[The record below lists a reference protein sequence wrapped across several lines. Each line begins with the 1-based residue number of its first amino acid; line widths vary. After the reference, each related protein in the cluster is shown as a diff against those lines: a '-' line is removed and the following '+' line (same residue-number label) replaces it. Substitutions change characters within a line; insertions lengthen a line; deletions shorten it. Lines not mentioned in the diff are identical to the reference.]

1 MARTLAS
8 KCPGTPVVSR
18 ALLVSPPVRP
28 AVKWLLRLLAVAL
41 VGVLAFAAWQ
51 GYLRYE
57 RRQLRAADA
66 QRAPVPR
73 PTVTGAPAPALPEAA
88 ASCVAGLVLREGV
101 PVANARVELSQAHWR
116 RAATA
121 CPCAVAPLDCACP
134 EGLQSLLDATGDGPG
149 LVDVEKSTVS
159 DDGGAF
165 TFCHLD
171 GDGPRLAWAYVD
183 ADGTA
188 SIPEE
193 VTPGVVVK
201 LEVLRRVTLSGV
213 VEDRQR
219 EPIAGAKVLL
229 TASPSTRTVA
239 TRTDAAGRFSLGAP
253 AATWRLVVGAP
264 GYATRDLEVTPR
276 ESPLRVTLTAPAA
289 LWVRALQDGAP
300 VEGARVTTDTHLSA
314 DTDAE
319 GWARFEGL
327 APDAWVPVTARKG
340 RALGRAVAEVAE
352 GQTTRAAVTL
362 GPAAVVT
369 GQVLDE
375 RDAPVEGAAVSIDAD
390 TVDTAKDGTFE
401 LPPRP
406 PGAVTLA
413 VRAKACAG
421 RASRKLDLA
430 GDVDVTLHLT
440 CAASLAGTV
449 VDAAAAPLGG
459 VDVKAL
465 CGGEERTVTTRRDGT
480 FALAP
485 PPGRCRVEA
494 TRTGYRPLVTAA
506 RAPDTS
512 LRLVLDAGASVS
524 GVVVDPAGA
533 PVPGAMVAVLPVLVE
548 DLLTG
553 RRELTHAQTDAQGR
567 FVVSGLEPGRLQVLA
582 SARGVG
588 VVRELLRLGPGEAR
602 GGLTLALV
610 GPRRLDGVVRDEAGK
625 PIAGAG
631 VTVQPPAKRDEA
643 IRDLLPNL
651 LRGDFSFVVA
661 IEAARARTDADGRFT
676 LALAPG
682 QAGHELLVEAEGFE
696 SHRRPLPEA
705 GPVEVRLARPRTSR
719 VSGRVLDERGA
730 PVVAFSINRKAF
742 FADDGRFQAPRTGAA
757 IRVEADGFASRS
769 VDCRGPDGKDV
780 DVGDVTLAPAAT
792 LAVEARADDG
802 ALLDGVFV
810 SVRQAG
816 DASTCVT
823 AQGRCRVG
831 NLAAKKSALTAR
843 KDGYE
848 TQSQQVEVRVHQPVT
863 VTVTLARAQGV
874 VEGRALGADGRPT
887 PGLVVRLVR
896 FGAERRTVSDE
907 AGAFRFE
914 GLPRGDQAV
923 ELREEAGGGRV
934 VRVKVDGGPVQA
946 DVGPAPGGAALEG
959 TARGAAAD
967 AAGGFVVAVRGA
979 APDYRG
985 EALLEPDAWLLLSD
999 ATHLAWTP
1007 ARDGRFV
1014 LEGLP
1019 PGRWAVYLGGLRT
1032 VMDEAVKPLAVVDL
1046 GPGERRAV
1054 EWAP

>member
-1 MARTLAS
+1 MRRSLKWFLRVLA
-8 KCPGTPVVSR
+8 
-18 ALLVSPPVRP
+18 A
-28 AVKWLLRLLAVAL
+28 AL
-41 VGVLAFAAWQ
+41 VAVLGLAAWQ

-73 PTVTGAPAPALPEAA
+73 PTVTGAPAPALPRAA
-88 ASCVAGLVLREGV
+88 ASCVAGLVLQGGA

-134 EGLQSLLDATGDGPG
+134 DGLQYLLGATGDGPG
-149 LVDVEKSTVS
+149 LVDVEQSTVS

-171 GDGPRLAWAYVD
+171 GDGPRLAWAFVA

-188 SIPEE
+188 SLPEE
-193 VTPGVVVK
+193 LSPGAVVK
-201 LEVLRRVTLSGV
+201 LELLPRVTLSGV

-229 TASPSTRTVA
+229 TAQPSTRTVA
-239 TRTDAAGRFSLGAP
+239 TRTDASGRFSLDAP
-253 AATWRLVVGAP
+253 AAPWRLVVGAP
-264 GYATRDLEVTPR
+264 GYATRDLQVTPR
-276 ESPLRVTLTAPAA
+276 DSPLRVTLTAPAT

-300 VEGARVTTDTHLSA
+300 VEGARVTADTHLSA

-327 APDAWVPVTARKG
+327 APDTWVPLTARKG

-352 GQTTRAAVTL
+352 GQTTRTAVTL

-375 RDAPVEGAAVSIDAD
+375 REAPVEGAKVSIDTDA
-390 TVDTAKDGTFE
+390 VDTAKDGTFE
-401 LPPRP
+401 LPPRA

-413 VRAKACAG
+413 VRAEACAG

-430 GDVDVTLHLT
+430 GDVDVTLHLA

-449 VDAAAAPLGG
+449 VDAAGAPLDG

-465 CGGEERTVTTRRDGT
+465 CSGEERTVTTGRDGA

-485 PPGRCRVEA
+485 APGPCRVEA
-494 TRTGYRPLVTAA
+494 SRKGYRPLATAA

-512 LRLVLDAGASVS
+512 LRLVLDAGASVA
-524 GVVVDPAGA
+524 GVVVDAAGA
-533 PVPGAMVAVLPVLVE
+533 PVAGARVAVAPVLLE
-548 DLLTG
+548 DLLKGSKEPTS
-553 RRELTHAQTDAQGR
+553 AQADAKGR
-567 FVVSGLEPGRLQVLA
+567 FVISGLEPGRVQVLA
-582 SARGVG
+582 AARGVG
-588 VVRELLRLGPGEAR
+588 VVREPLRLEPGEVR
-602 GGLTLALV
+602 GGLTLTLV
-610 GPRRLDGVVRDEAGK
+610 GPRRLDGVVRDEAGR
-625 PIAGAG
+625 PVTGAE
-631 VTVQPPAKRDEA
+631 VSVQPPSSDEA
-643 IRDLLPNL
+643 LRDLLPDL
-651 LRGDFSFVVA
+651 LRGDFSFFVA
-661 IEAARARTDADGRFT
+661 MEAAQARTDPDGRFT
-676 LALAPG
+676 LSLVPS
-682 QAGHELLVEAEGFE
+682 QARHELLAQAEGFE
-696 SHRRPLPEA
+696 TERRPLPEA
-705 GPVEVRLARPRTSR
+705 GPVDLRLARVRKKGG

-730 PVVAFSINRKAF
+730 PVTAFSINRKAV
-742 FADDGRFQAPRTGAA
+742 FADDGRFQVPRTGAA
-757 IRVEADGFASRS
+757 IRVEADGFAAQP
-769 VDCRGPDGKDV
+769 VDCHGPEGQDV
-780 DVGDVTLAPAAT
+780 DVGDVTLAPAAA
-792 LAVEARADDG
+792 LAVEVRADDG
-802 ALLDGVFV
+802 APLDGAFV
-810 SVRQAG
+810 SVRQAA

-831 NLAAKKSALTAR
+831 NLAAKRSALTVR
-843 KDGYE
+843 REGYE
-848 TQSQQVEVRVHQPVT
+848 TKSQQVEVRRDQQLA

-887 PGLVVRLVR
+887 PGLLVRLVR

-914 GLPRGDQAV
+914 GLPRADQAL
-923 ELREEAGGGRV
+923 ELRDEAGGGRV
-934 VRVKVDGGPVQA
+934 VRVKVDGAPVQA
-946 DVGPAPGGAALEG
+946 DLGPVPGGAALEG
-959 TARGAAAD
+959 TWRGAGAD
-967 AAGGFVVAVRGA
+967 HEASGFLVAVRGA
-979 APDYRG
+979 APEYRG

-1007 ARDGRFV
+1007 VRDGRFT

-1032 VMDEAVKPLAVVDL
+1032 VMEEVVKPLAIVDL

-1054 EWAP
+1054 PLGP